1 MAILSANSRRSPT
14 TTAESSPTSDP
25 SSSIES
31 PRTINFDVSTD
42 ERNREKSCDVE
53 SAIESPNEPDTRDR
67 NLYSFCYKSEVNL
80 VPEETLDLTREEE
93 TRISSDLDESSLK
106 NERTVDHAGS
116 CSQGTESGGIQET
129 DTSENTQVQSEV
141 QSERLLPMERI
152 EEEETEIV
160 TRCQFEESISI
171 TEETTILTSVE
182 EKSSIDF
189 DEVVTKTTTSDE
201 MNSEVL
207 ITTEC
212 KDSTWNVEE
221 KTVSD
226 DLVIEMERELKEKTD
241 QKSGVN
247 SQKSRR
253 VFRGDSRDSGIGDC
267 ISNLSASSQQVNEL
281 GISSIKEEEADNEN
295 NNDDR
300 NVLQTVEQFENRTSL
315 DEISEMSNAEV
326 SDPKKHTKGSIEV
339 ATLSG
344 VTKAS
349 REINRQH
356 EVSSEI
362 EDPRLLIGRIRSK
375 FVPTGNV
382 SRTAKLFEKEA
393 ATSKSPTNVPQIS
406 QRTYPAS
413 HVVLRQLSR

>member
-31 PRTINFDVSTD
+31 PRTIDFDVSTD
-42 ERNREKSCDVE
+42 EQNHKKSRDIESTMEKYGK
-53 SAIESPNEPDTRDR
+53 SPNELDTRDG
-67 NLYSFCYKSEVNL
+67 NLYSFRYKSEVNL
-80 VPEETLDLTREEE
+80 VPEETLDLTRKEK
-93 TRISSDLDESSLK
+93 TRTSSDLDESSLK
-106 NERTVDHAGS
+106 NEPTTDRAGS
-116 CSQGTESGGIQET
+116 CSQGNESGGIQET
-129 DTSENTQVQSEV
+129 DTSERTQAQNEV

-152 EEEETEIV
+152 EEETEIV
-160 TRCQFEESISI
+160 TRCQFEKRISI
-171 TEETTILTSVE
+171 TEETSILTSVE
-182 EKSSIDF
+182 KKSSIDF
-189 DEVVTKTTTSDE
+189 DDESQSRRDLLRDEVVTKTTISDE
-201 MNSEVL
+201 INSEEL

-221 KTVSD
+221 KTASE
-226 DLVIEMERELKEKTD
+226 DLAVEIEKELKEKTD
-241 QKSGVN
+241 QRSNVN

-281 GISSIKEEEADNEN
+281 GISSIKEEEVDNEN
-295 NNDDR
+295 NNDNGR
-300 NVLQTVEQFENRTSL
+300 NVLQKVEQFENRTSL
-315 DEISEMSNAEV
+315 EEINEMSNTENIEV

-356 EVSSEI
+356 EGVFNMQFLYFFLFQPTEFNLSNRYLLLELIVSDKYIHE
-362 EDPRLLIGRIRSK
+362 
-375 FVPTGNV
+375 FVC
-382 SRTAKLFEKEA
+382 F
-393 ATSKSPTNVPQIS
+393 
-406 QRTYPAS
+406 
-413 HVVLRQLSR
+413 